1 MISVN
6 NLTLYFGGQDIFSD
20 VSFMIHKGEKIGLVG
35 KNGSGKSTLLK
46 VLSKEQSPNSGNLNF
61 PKDLI
66 IGYLPQDL
74 DFYDGRTV
82 IAEVKTVF
90 EDLNNIE
97 KKIAEL
103 QSQLETRTD
112 YESNEYLNIINDFNL
127 LEEKFRINGG
137 YEIESLKLVMF

>member
-6 NLTLYFGGQDIFSD
+6 NLSLYFGGQDIFSD

-61 PKDLI
+61 PRDLI

-97 KKIAEL
+97 KN
-103 QSQLETRTD
+103 S
-112 YESNEYLNIINDFNL
+112 
-127 LEEKFRINGG
+127 
-137 YEIESLKLVMF
+137 